1 MTRQRSQSTSSLGAL
16 AKSPSSLVASL
27 STSVALYD
35 SLQPPKSLQDILLL
49 AQSHYISHRYV
60 PALTLYKL
68 AAEQHHSLPACCS
81 LYALY
86 TSTRNEP
93 GLIRSDTKAAHILIH
108 ALRIW
113 TARRWSSSR
122 LFDDDAGSAVR
133 SRTRD
138 DHDELEEYFAHSKS
152 KTSKKRSDHPKDKNR
167 SAGHKSIPIRN
178 RSSGSLA
185 PQPRARGESVQSEYR
200 NSGILGAIANDEVDD
215 EPDIQD
221 QQDSLDLSDDEG
233 RDGYESHEEDSCD
246 EDCEDCE
253 DEEQEK
259 EEEARR
265 IGLATAEIEDIVQ
278 KMCALIQKG
287 VLALDEPIVVDAVAM
302 LRKIE
307 RGLSTEAD
315 VWKQQQERSQSLFTS
330 SLSGGGFGGSSRN
343 DELSSA
349 NPGLL
354 LTQGV
359 DLSFLNFNTEEDF
372 SIAQAQPQPAG
383 PSRVTSSQAHSLLTP
398 KLNPVNRSIS
408 SMTTREQEADQAM
421 CRAIRIRVMFT
432 LGWVHQR
439 MGEYHYGAQA
449 YGVCSE
455 ITPKTGKRHLDS
467 LQQEATVQK
476 FTCRAF
482 EKKALEQAQKEE
494 VERKLQLQQQ
504 QSRKSD
510 VQSRSSRGSPTP
522 TRSSTPVSTRTAT
535 SPISARSS
543 PSRPSVAAASS
554 VMDQMASRA
563 SSVYN
568 SSESASTVTDRPD
581 ISSPSS
587 PSNSEASS
595 NPSVQG
601 GSISSLSA
609 WGSGLFKL
617 SNKSTTT
624 PALSTSSSDKD
635 KTIPPRLHR
644 SKSVSHGLKVNTL
657 DALTMAVEAKDRN
670 SNKPH
675 IQQRPSKLPTHQS
688 SMPSLTMVG
697 HQTQVAMCGH
707 CEQKRVLMP
716 LCVCK
721 KVRYCNRECRLADM
735 EVHRK
740 TGCHAAM
747 IGSAG
752 LGVVAVSVDGGAS
765 ATIAPGIA
773 I

>member
-1 MTRQRSQSTSSLGAL
+1 MTRQRSQSTSSMGAM
-16 AKSPSSLVASL
+16 ARSPTSIVTSL
-27 STSVALYD
+27 STSVALYN

-68 AAEQHHSLPACCS
+68 AVEQHHSLPACCS

-93 GLIRSDTKAAHILIH
+93 GLTRSDTKAAHILIH

-122 LFDDDAGSAVR
+122 LFDDDAGSAMR

-138 DHDELEEYFAHSKS
+138 EHDELEEYFAPKS
-152 KTSKKRSDHPKDKNR
+152 VFKKRSAHSKNSKMNR
-167 SAGHKSIPIRN
+167 SAGHKNIPI

-185 PQPRARGESVQSEYR
+185 PPPGARSESVQSEYR
-200 NSGILGAIANDEVDD
+200 SSGILGSISNEEVDE
-215 EPDIQD
+215 EPDIRD
-221 QQDSLDLSDDEG
+221 QQDNFYHSEDEEEE
-233 RDGYESHEEDSCD
+233 GYESYEEAFED
-246 EDCEDCE
+246 DCEGE
-253 DEEQEK
+253 DEEQAK

-278 KMCALIQKG
+278 KLCALIQKG
-287 VLALDEPIVVDAVAM
+287 VLALDEPIVVEAVAM

-315 VWKQQQERSQSLFTS
+315 VWKQQQERSQSLFSS
-330 SLSGGGFGGSSRN
+330 SLSGSFGGSRRN
-343 DELSSA
+343 DELSST

-359 DLSFLNFNTEEDF
+359 DLSFLNFSLDEEF
-372 SIAQAQPQPAG
+372 SIAQAPVSG
-383 PSRVTSSQAHSLLTP
+383 PSRVTSPPQTMLLPPT
-398 KLNPVNRSIS
+398 KQSPVNRSIS
-408 SMTTREQEADQAM
+408 NMSTLEQETDQAM

-439 MGEYHYGAQA
+439 LGEYHYGAQA

-455 ITPKTGKRHLDS
+455 ITPKTGKRVLDS

-482 EKKALEQAQKEE
+482 EKKALEQAQKKKA
-494 VERKLQLQQQ
+494 ERKQQLQQQ
-504 QSRKSD
+504 NRKD
-510 VQSRSSRGSPTP
+510 VQNRSNRNSPIRSPTP
-522 TRSSTPVSTRTAT
+522 ASTRTAT
-535 SPISARSS
+535 SPISAK
-543 PSRPSVAAASS
+543 
-554 VMDQMASRA
+554 
-563 SSVYN
+563 
-568 SSESASTVTDRPD
+568 
-581 ISSPSS
+581 SSPSS
-587 PSNSEASS
+587 P
-595 NPSVQG
+595 
-601 GSISSLSA
+601 
-609 WGSGLFKL
+609 
-617 SNKSTTT
+617 
-624 PALSTSSSDKD
+624 DKD
-635 KTIPPRLHR
+635 NTNPPRLLR
-644 SKSVSHGLKVNTL
+644 SKSVSHGLKINTL
-657 DALTMAVEAKDRN
+657 DALTIAVEAKDRN
-670 SNKPH
+670 SNKPLV
-675 IQQRPSKLPTHQS
+675 QQRPSKPVHQAS
-688 SMPSLTMVG
+688 APSLTMVG
-697 HQTQVAMCGH
+697 HQTQVAKCGH
-707 CEQKRVLMP
+707 CGQKRVLMP

-747 IGSAG
+747 IGSVAG
-752 LGVVAVSVDGGAS
+752 LGVSSVDGRPSVAS
-765 ATIAPGIA
+765 VTPGIA

>member
-1 MTRQRSQSTSSLGAL
+1 
-16 AKSPSSLVASL
+16 
-27 STSVALYD
+27 
-35 SLQPPKSLQDILLL
+35 DILLL

-122 LFDDDAGSAVR
+122 LFDDDGGSAMR

-138 DHDELEEYFAHSKS
+138 EHDELEEYFAHSK
-152 KTSKKRSDHPKDKNR
+152 TSKKRSDHSKDRNR
-167 SAGHKSIPIRN
+167 SAGHKNIPIRGS
-178 RSSGSLA
+178 RSAGSLA
-185 PQPRARGESVQSEYR
+185 PPPGARGESAQSEYR
-200 NSGILGAIANDEVDD
+200 NSGILEAIVNEDVDD

-221 QQDSLDLSDDEG
+221 QQDNLDHSEDEG
-233 RDGYESHEEDSCD
+233 EDGYESHEEDFCG
-246 EDCEDCE
+246 EECEDCE

-278 KMCALIQKG
+278 KMCTLIQKG
-287 VLALDEPIVVDAVAM
+287 VLALDEPIVVEAVAI

-315 VWKQQQERSQSLFTS
+315 VWNQQQERSQSLFTS
-330 SLSGGGFGGSSRN
+330 SLSGGFGSSRN
-343 DELSSA
+343 DELSST

-359 DLSFLNFNTEEDF
+359 DLSFLNFSPDEEF
-372 SIAQAQPQPAG
+372 SIAQAQPPNSG
-383 PSRVTSSQAHSLLTP
+383 SLRVTSLRAQSLSTL
-398 KLNPVNRSIS
+398 KLSPVNRSIS
-408 SMTTREQEADQAM
+408 NITTREQEADQAI
-421 CRAIRIRVMFT
+421 CRAIRIRAMFT

-455 ITPKTGKRHLDS
+455 ITPKTGRRLLDS

-482 EKKALEQAQKEE
+482 EKKALEQAQKDEA
-494 VERKLQLQQQ
+494 ERKFQLQQQ
-504 QSRKSD
+504 QSRKSEA
-510 VQSRSSRGSPTP
+510 QSSGSRSSLIRSPTP
-522 TRSSTPVSTRTAT
+522 ASTRTAT
-535 SPISARSS
+535 SPISAESL
-543 PSRPSVAAASS
+543 PSKPSVAAASS
-554 VMDQMASRA
+554 IKDQMASCA
-563 SSVYN
+563 SSLYN
-568 SSESASTVTDRPD
+568 SSESSTVTNRPE
-581 ISSPSS
+581 ISGPSSPSS
-587 PSNSEASS
+587 SETSMMPSI
-595 NPSVQG
+595 QG

-617 SNKSTTT
+617 STKSTTT

-635 KTIPPRLHR
+635 KTISPRLQR
-644 SKSVSHGLKVNTL
+644 SKSVSHGLKINTL
-657 DALTMAVEAKDRN
+657 DALTMTVETKDRN

-675 IQQRPSKLPTHQS
+675 LQQRLRKPPTHQT
-688 SMPSLTMVG
+688 SMPSLTMAG
-697 HQTQVAMCGH
+697 HQTQVAKCGH

-721 KVRYCNRECRLADM
+721 KVRYCNRDCRLADM
-735 EVHRK
+735 EEHRK
-740 TGCHAAM
+740 TGCNAAM

-752 LGVVAVSVDGGAS
+752 LGVVAVSVDGNGAS
-765 ATIAPGIA
+765 AAVSPGIA
-773 I
+773 V

>member
-1 MTRQRSQSTSSLGAL
+1 MTRQRSQSTSSMGAM

-122 LFDDDAGSAVR
+122 LFDDGAGSAMR

-167 SAGHKSIPIRN
+167 TGGHKSIPIRN
-178 RSSGSLA
+178 RPSGSLA
-185 PQPRARGESVQSEYR
+185 PPPGTRGESFQSEYR
-200 NSGILGAIANDEVDD
+200 NSEILGAVANEVVDN
-215 EPDIQD
+215 ESNIQD

-233 RDGYESHEEDSCD
+233 GDGYESHEEDSCD
-246 EDCEDCE
+246 EDCGSE
-253 DEEQEK
+253 DEEQEM

-265 IGLATAEIEDIVQ
+265 IGLATVEIEDIVQ

-287 VLALDEPIVVDAVAM
+287 VLALDEPIVVEAVAM

-315 VWKQQQERSQSLFTS
+315 AWKQQQERSQSLFTS

-359 DLSFLNFNTEEDF
+359 DLSFLNFSPEEEF
-372 SIAQAQPQPAG
+372 SIAQAQPQLAG
-383 PSRVTSSQAHSLLTP
+383 PSRVTSPQAPLLTP

-408 SMTTREQEADQAM
+408 SMTTREQMADQTM

-455 ITPKTGKRHLDS
+455 ITPKTGKRYLDS

-494 VERKLQLQQQ
+494 AERKLQLQQQ
-504 QSRKSD
+504 QTRNLD
-510 VQSRSSRGSPTP
+510 VQSRSSRGSPIRSPTP
-522 TRSSTPVSTRTAT
+522 ASTRTAT
-535 SPISARSS
+535 SPISAKSS
-543 PSRPSVAAASS
+543 PHRPSVAAASS

-568 SSESASTVTDRPD
+568 SSESASTVTNRPD

-587 PSNSEASS
+587 SSNSETSS
-595 NPSVQG
+595 IPSVQG

-617 SNKSTTT
+617 SNKSTAI
-624 PALSTSSSDKD
+624 PVLSTLKSDKD

-657 DALTMAVEAKDRN
+657 DVLTIAVEAKDRN

-675 IQQRPSKLPTHQS
+675 IQQRSSKLPTQS
-688 SMPSLTMVG
+688 SMPSLTMAG

-752 LGVVAVSVDGGAS
+752 LGVAAVLL
-765 ATIAPGIA
+765 TTL
-773 I
+773 

>member
-1 MTRQRSQSTSSLGAL
+1 MTRQRSQSTSSMGAM
-16 AKSPSSLVASL
+16 ARSPTSIVTSL
-27 STSVALYD
+27 STSVALYN

-68 AAEQHHSLPACCS
+68 AVEQHHSLPACCS

-93 GLIRSDTKAAHILIH
+93 GLTRSDTKAAHILIH

-122 LFDDDAGSAVR
+122 LFDDDAGSAMR

-138 DHDELEEYFAHSKS
+138 EHDELEEYFAPKS
-152 KTSKKRSDHPKDKNR
+152 VSKKRSAHSKNSKMNR
-167 SAGHKSIPIRN
+167 SAGHKNIPI

-185 PQPRARGESVQSEYR
+185 PPPGARSESVQSEYR
-200 NSGILGAIANDEVDD
+200 NSGILGSISNEEVDE
-215 EPDIQD
+215 EPDIRD
-221 QQDSLDLSDDEG
+221 QQDNFYHSEDEEEE
-233 RDGYESHEEDSCD
+233 GYESYEEAFED
-246 EDCEDCE
+246 DCEGE
-253 DEEQEK
+253 DEEQAK

-278 KMCALIQKG
+278 KLCALIQKG
-287 VLALDEPIVVDAVAM
+287 VLALDEPIVVEAVAM

-315 VWKQQQERSQSLFTS
+315 VWKQQQERSQSLFSS
-330 SLSGGGFGGSSRN
+330 SLSGSFGGSRRN
-343 DELSSA
+343 DELSST

-359 DLSFLNFNTEEDF
+359 DLSFLNFSLDEEF
-372 SIAQAQPQPAG
+372 SIAQAPVSG
-383 PSRVTSSQAHSLLTP
+383 PSRVTSPPQTMLLPPT
-398 KLNPVNRSIS
+398 KQSPVNRSIS
-408 SMTTREQEADQAM
+408 NMSTLEQETDQAM

-439 MGEYHYGAQA
+439 LGEYHYGAQA

-455 ITPKTGKRHLDS
+455 ITPKTGKRVLDS

-482 EKKALEQAQKEE
+482 EKKALEQAQKKKA
-494 VERKLQLQQQ
+494 ERKQQLQQQ
-504 QSRKSD
+504 NRKD
-510 VQSRSSRGSPTP
+510 VQNRSNRNSPIRSPTP
-522 TRSSTPVSTRTAT
+522 ASTRTAT
-535 SPISARSS
+535 SPISAKSS
-543 PSRPSVAAASS
+543 PSRSSIAAASS
-554 VMDQMASRA
+554 IKDQMASRA

-568 SSESASTVTDRPD
+568 SSESASTVTNRPD
-581 ISSPSS
+581 ISRPSS
-587 PSNSEASS
+587 PSNSETSVM
-595 NPSVQG
+595 PSTQG
-601 GSISSLSA
+601 APISSLSA
-609 WGSGLFKL
+609 WSSGLFKL
-617 SNKSTTT
+617 SNKPTTT
-624 PALSTSSSDKD
+624 PALSTSSPDKD
-635 KTIPPRLHR
+635 NTNPPRLLR
-644 SKSVSHGLKVNTL
+644 SKSVSHGLKINTL
-657 DALTMAVEAKDRN
+657 DALTIAVEAKDRN
-670 SNKPH
+670 SNKPLV
-675 IQQRPSKLPTHQS
+675 QQRPSKPVHQAS
-688 SMPSLTMVG
+688 APSLTMVG
-697 HQTQVAMCGH
+697 HQTQVAKCGH
-707 CEQKRVLMP
+707 CGQKRVLMP

-747 IGSAG
+747 IGSVAG
-752 LGVVAVSVDGGAS
+752 LGVSSVDGRPSVAS
-765 ATIAPGIA
+765 VTPGIA

>member
-1 MTRQRSQSTSSLGAL
+1 MGAM

-122 LFDDDAGSAVR
+122 LFDDDAGSAMR
-133 SRTRD
+133 SKTRD
-138 DHDELEEYFAHSKS
+138 DHDELEEYFAHSKA
-152 KTSKKRSDHPKDKNR
+152 SKKRSDRSKGKNR
-167 SAGHKSIPIRN
+167 SAGHKNIPIRN
-178 RSSGSLA
+178 TRSSGSLA
-185 PQPRARGESVQSEYR
+185 PPPGTRGESLQSEYR
-200 NSGILGAIANDEVDD
+200 NSGILGTIAKEEVDG
-215 EPDIQD
+215 EPDIKD
-221 QQDSLDLSDDEG
+221 RQDSPGYSEDE
-233 RDGYESHEEDSCD
+233 REDRYESHEEDSCD
-246 EDCEDCE
+246 DDCEDCE

-259 EEEARR
+259 DEEARR

-287 VLALDEPIVVDAVAM
+287 VLALDEPIVVEAVTM

-330 SLSGGGFGGSSRN
+330 SLSGGFGGNSRN
-343 DELSSA
+343 DELSST

-359 DLSFLNFNTEEDF
+359 DLSFFNFSPDEEF
-372 SIAQAQPQPAG
+372 SIAQAQAQPISGSSRMTSPQL
-383 PSRVTSSQAHSLLTP
+383 QSLSP
-398 KLNPVNRSIS
+398 KLSPVNRSIS
-408 SMTTREQEADQAM
+408 NMATREQEADQAM

-432 LGWVHQR
+432 LGWAHQR

-455 ITPKTGKRHLDS
+455 ITPKTGKRLLDS

-494 VERKLQLQQQ
+494 AERKLQLQQQ
-504 QSRKSD
+504 SYKLEAQSSSSSS
-510 VQSRSSRGSPTP
+510 SRSSPIRSPTP
-522 TRSSTPVSTRTAT
+522 ASTRTAI
-535 SPISARSS
+535 SPISAKSS
-543 PSRPSVAAASS
+543 PSRPSVATASS
-554 VMDQMASRA
+554 VKDQMVSR
-563 SSVYN
+563 SSSMYN
-568 SSESASTVTDRPD
+568 SSESTSTVTNCPD

-587 PSNSEASS
+587 PSISDASIM
-595 NPSVQG
+595 PSIQG

-617 SNKSTTT
+617 SNKSATT

-635 KTIPPRLHR
+635 KNPPHLHR
-644 SKSVSHGLKVNTL
+644 SKSVSHDLKINTL
-657 DALTMAVEAKDRN
+657 DALTMAAEAKDRN

-675 IQQRPSKLPTHQS
+675 LQQRSSKPPTHQS

-697 HQTQVAMCGH
+697 HQTQVAKCGH
-707 CEQKRVLMP
+707 CEQQRVLMP

-752 LGVVAVSVDGGAS
+752 LGVATMSVDGNGTS
-765 ATIAPGIA
+765 ATIAPGIT